1 MAKRNSGYLGTFIHW
16 EQVCHYQGRKI
27 LYFSPCSTWKLENIH
42 SHTKTFIQ
50 THLPTD
56 TYIVGY
62 AHVLIAIFTFK

>member
-1 MAKRNSGYLGTFIHW
+1 MAKREIQDIWALLYTGSKYATTR
-16 EQVCHYQGRKI
+16 RKI